1 MFGGSLGIHLPQQPW
16 KPRIGLLNF
25 FFTFYQLRVIHVFFP
40 HYGSLEAY

>member
-1 MFGGSLGIHLPQQPW
+1 MFGGSLGIDLPQQPW

-25 FFTFYQLRVIHVFFP
+25 FFTFYQLRVIHVFFT